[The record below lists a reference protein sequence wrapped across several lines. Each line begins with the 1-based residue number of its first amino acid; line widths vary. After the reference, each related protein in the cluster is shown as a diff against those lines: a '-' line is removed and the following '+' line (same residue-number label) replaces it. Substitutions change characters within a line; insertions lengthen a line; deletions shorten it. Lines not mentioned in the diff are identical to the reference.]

1 VLDSE
6 CTNHMTGERRM
17 FIFFEKNECTS
28 DCITFGDNS
37 QGQVLGCSLAK
48 LAKPESKLKLIIMQR
63 TL

>member
-1 VLDSE
+1 
-6 CTNHMTGERRM
+6 MTGERRM
-17 FIFFEKNECTS
+17 FTFIEKNECTS

-37 QGQVLGCSLAK
+37 QGQVLGFSLAK